1 MINSWEYK
9 KEYKFLRTKI
19 MKSIDTVLKSGQLF
33 FGNET
38 NKLEKQFLKENNT
51 KYGVSLSN
59 GTNALLV
66 ALKALSIGTG
76 DEVIT
81 VSNTAIATAS
91 SIISSGAKIRFT
103 DIGNDYLIDPKKIEN
118 HINKR
123 TKAII
128 IVHLYGQ
135 SCEMDEIIKIQK
147 KYKISLIEDCA
158 QAQGAKYKGIK
169 VGNFGDFGCFSFY
182 PTKILGAYGDGG
194 FITTSNNNL
203 YRKAKRISFYGIEN
217 INKKNRWNQIYY
229 SNEHGINSRLS
240 EIQSAIL
247 NIKLKYL
254 KKDITQRKKISKFY
268 DIHLNN
274 KNLIKPKI
282 NVHNSHVYH
291 LYVVSYKKRDS
302 LLKFLK
308 KKGIFLSIQYPI
320 PIHKM
325 TAFNKELNSYDKK
338 NLNNTE
344 KFSKTIFSLPT
355 YPTLTMI
362 DQIKIIKE
370 INNFTKKN

>member
-370 INNFTKKN
+370 INNFTEKN

>member
-9 KEYKFLRTKI
+9 KEYKFLRTRI
-19 MKSIDTVLKSGQLF
+19 LKSIDTVLKSGKLF
-33 FGNET
+33 FGDET
-38 NKLEKQFLKENNT
+38 EKFEKKFLKENKT
-51 KYGVSLSN
+51 KYGVSVSN
-59 GTNALLV
+59 GTNALLI
-66 ALKALSIGTG
+66 ALKALNIGLG

-81 VSNTAIATAS
+81 VSNSAIATAS
-91 SIISSGAKIRFT
+91 SIISSGAKIRFV
-103 DIGNDYLIDPKKIEN
+103 DIDDDYLIDHKQIEKY
-118 HINKR
+118 INKN

-128 IVHLYGQ
+128 VVHLYGQ
-135 SCEMDEIIKIQK
+135 ACEMSEIIKIKK

-158 QAQGAKYKGIK
+158 QAQGAKYKGII

-194 FITTSNNNL
+194 FITTNNESL
-203 YRKAKRISFYGIEN
+203 YRKARRIRFYGIEN
-217 INKKNRWNQIYY
+217 INKKNKWNKIYY

-254 KKDITQRKKISKFY
+254 KKDIAIRKRISSFY
-268 DIHLNN
+268 DAHLH
-274 KNLIKPKI
+274 KKELIKPKVKI
-282 NVHNSHVYH
+282 HNSHVYH
-291 LYVVSYKKRDS
+291 LYVVSYQKRDS

-308 KKGIFLSIQYPI
+308 KKGIFLSVQYPV

-325 TAFNKELNSYDKK
+325 TAFNKALNNYDKK

-344 KFSKTIFSLPT
+344 KYSKKIFSLPT
-355 YPTLTMI
+355 YPTLKKA
-362 DQIKIIKE
+362 DQLKIIKE
-370 INNFTKKN
+370 VNNFVKKN